1 MALSPVLRSL
11 FRCFVE
17 LGYSLTRSRMLS
29 VFGSSSL
36 VFPFGMS
43 TRRQG
48 SDVAGFVAADDIHA
62 QTMLCKEAVL
72 YMGEA
77 IPRGLHCFNLC
88 PVKVREMNYPRQV
101 VGVLNRD
108 SFYGKVK

>member
-1 MALSPVLRSL
+1 MALSPVLCSL

-77 IPRGLHCFNLC
+77 IPRGLHCLNLC
-88 PVKVREMNYPRQV
+88 PVKIWEKNNPCQAAHL
-101 VGVLNRD
+101 LNRD
-108 SFYGKVK
+108 SFY